1 MDGFDSFL
9 MTMYVIAICAGV
21 IFFLGLV
28 AEIIWPWWED
38 RKPRRQATYRPRSG
52 KA

>member
-38 RKPRRQATYRPRSG
+38 RKPRRQARYITRKS
-52 KA
+52 